1 MATPP
6 ARVNVGSQNQSQP
19 YFIAS
24 HANFNRPGGDAAAAS
39 IAAGAQGHE
48 LGPPVGYRERQA
60 SPMLEHPD
68 WSRSRDKIQSR
79 DTYPRDDRR
88 EQQATSS
95 KPSHERHPQ
104 HSSFVAAP
112 VRSGIPIRLD
122 IDPHHGSTH
131 PAGVPD
137 TKNLHSPV
145 LVPQTAT
152 SGSTFGL
159 ASRSGDEKSQQQATT
174 AGLGGIGSPQG
185 NASILT
191 AMTSSLKTAISGGGT
206 SHPRP
211 DLTPSE
217 YGRRVDA
224 GSAATVKHTE
234 KTGVMSRSRSKS
246 NASAVASVTTRASS
260 AGQANAKAA
269 DPPSNRS
276 SVEERSMEKR
286 SLRITNASP
295 EPEETL
301 DAGAGAGNEGTSRW
315 GALRNVVQAAASI
328 ASTGISST
336 IQRSNSVLHGSA
348 SRSGADQST
357 LFLDVPGAFPIA
369 SSSAISTTAS
379 TSSDPSRP
387 RSARSSE
394 SAVTLDLNSP
404 SATNQPMASSGKL
417 PFFERYKQ
425 MADNNKGATS
435 MVRQISRSSSERFGG
450 SGDPQSFGD
459 LSGGLNDT
467 QARARVR
474 ENTDESS
481 LPWLRT
487 ESEISATEHRL
498 QGPSSKSFSGTSLSS
513 VDSTREGK
521 DRVVELA
528 IITPSASMNRL
539 DGNVSSTYDERGAA
553 RARKPSE
560 GNADIEGLMEDL
572 KADLDRF
579 GSPSQEEHEYSNRFR
594 LDRESYQSSLLA
606 PSDSISTPGF
616 DLQRRRSAS
625 TKINQAVPGRKA
637 CQKCGLAL
645 KGQRYV
651 KRDGIVLCEADYK
664 EMFLPKVSGSF
675 DSSRV
680 FSPGNGSYPLL

>member
-24 HANFNRPGGDAAAAS
+24 HANFNRPGGNAAAATT
-39 IAAGAQGHE
+39 AAGTKGYE
-48 LGPPVGYRERQA
+48 LGPPAGYRERQA
-60 SPMLEHPD
+60 SPMLDHPD
-68 WSRSRDKIQSR
+68 WSRSRNNGQPR
-79 DTYPRDDRR
+79 DLYPRDDTRG
-88 EQQATSS
+88 QQTTST
-95 KPSHERHPQ
+95 KPSQTRHRQ
-104 HSSFVAAP
+104 HPSFGAPP

-122 IDPHHGSTH
+122 IDPHHGNAH

-174 AGLGGIGSPQG
+174 AGLGGVVSPQG

-191 AMTSSLKTAISGGGT
+191 VMTGSLKTAISGGGT

-224 GSAATVKHTE
+224 GSASAVKHDKE
-234 KTGVMSRSRSKS
+234 TGVINRSRSRS
-246 NASAVASVTTRASS
+246 NASAVVRITSS
-260 AGQANAKAA
+260 ASGAGQTHAKAA

-295 EPEETL
+295 EPEELL
-301 DAGAGAGNEGTSRW
+301 DANGGPSIGGTSRW
-315 GALRNVVQAAASI
+315 GTLRNVVQAAASI
-328 ASTGISST
+328 ASTGLSST
-336 IQRSNSVLHGSA
+336 IHRSNSVLNGGA
-348 SRSGADQST
+348 SRTGADQST
-357 LFLDVPGAFPIA
+357 SFLDVPAAFPIV

-379 TSSDPSRP
+379 TVSDPSRSGSD
-387 RSARSSE
+387 RSNE
-394 SAVTLDLNSP
+394 SAAAPDLSSP
-404 SATNQPMASSGKL
+404 LTTRQPMAGVGKL
-417 PFFERYKQ
+417 PFFERYKE

-435 MVRQISRSSSERFGG
+435 IVRQISRNSSERLGGFGNLH
-450 SGDPQSFGD
+450 SFGD
-459 LSGGLNDT
+459 HSSGLT
-467 QARARVR
+467 ETHARARVR
-474 ENTDESS
+474 EKTDDSS

-487 ESEISATEHRL
+487 ESEISALEQRL
-498 QGPSSKSFSGTSLSS
+498 EGTPSKSFSGTSLSS
-513 VDSTREGK
+513 VGSTTEGK
-521 DRVVELA
+521 GRVVELA

-539 DGNVSSTYDERGAA
+539 NGTVPAAYDEGGAP
-553 RARKPSE
+553 RARKPAE
-560 GNADIEGLMEDL
+560 ENADIEGLMDDL
-572 KADLDRF
+572 KADIHRL
-579 GSPSQEEHEYSNRFR
+579 GNSSHEEHEESSRLR
-594 LDRESYQSSLLA
+594 LDRDSYQSSMLA

-625 TKINQAVPGRKA
+625 TKINQAVPGKKA
-637 CQKCGLAL
+637 CQKCGLPL
-645 KGQRYV
+645 RGQRYV

-664 EMFLPKVSGSF
+664 EMFLPKVSG
-675 DSSRV
+675 
-680 FSPGNGSYPLL
+680 L